1 MPVFRCLIEFNTVLE
16 GGGREVNKII
26 VTVKPYFKSLIDYH
40 PVVRECDERG
50 IPVMIVMRMTSVI
63 KVIIVMSVMRS
74 GVWLAP
80 GTEAGVTEPR
90 EPSGPESVCTPE
102 PGTSEP
108 DTDMVTLGPGVRA
121 RHQASDT
128 SHSLTRPAPDDK
140 IDFYRKN
147 IKCAAEIW
155 WKYAPIKLI
164 YLEGFQDPMEIFSKD
179 N

>member
-1 MPVFRCLIEFNTVLE
+1 M
-16 GGGREVNKII
+16 
-26 VTVKPYFKSLIDYH
+26 S
-40 PVVRECDERG
+40 
-50 IPVMIVMRMTSVI
+50 VM
-63 KVIIVMSVMRS
+63 KVIRVMSVMRS
-74 GVWLAP
+74 GVWPAP

-108 DTDMVTLGPGVRA
+108 CTDMVTQGPGVRA